1 MGQGKQGEAW
11 LSLAA
16 GEAGNEIVRDS
27 PGPSRRERL
36 HLTSSSF
43 QGVAASTCSALPLSA
58 WLDCHLILAFLFAPT
73 LLWTP
78 GPVYFQGS
86 IKYMGNLSL
95 LRAHPCGRILVSMP
109 GELTNWKENLRSPF
123 LHRPHCSITVCI
135 EAALFVE

>member
-16 GEAGNEIVRDS
+16 GQAGNEIVRDS

-43 QGVAASTCSALPLSA
+43 QGVVAPTCSALPLSA

-73 LLWTP
+73 QLWTP
-78 GPVYFQGS
+78 GPAYFQGS
-86 IKYMGNLSL
+86 IKIYGKSL
-95 LRAHPCGRILVSMP
+95 LAQSASLWEDSGFNAWGVDQLE
-109 GELTNWKENLRSPF
+109 GEFTLPLST
-123 LHRPHCSITVCI
+123 
-135 EAALFVE
+135 